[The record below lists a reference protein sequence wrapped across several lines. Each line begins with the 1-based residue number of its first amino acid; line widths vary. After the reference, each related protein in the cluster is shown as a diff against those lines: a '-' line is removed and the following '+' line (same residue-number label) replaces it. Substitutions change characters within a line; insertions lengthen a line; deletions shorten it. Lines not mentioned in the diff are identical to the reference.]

1 MSFFSALL
9 DRKQGTGL
17 IFWGLVTLRAVFNYS
32 LPLMDKTEARY
43 AEIARIMAETGNWV
57 VPQIDYTIPFWAKPP
72 LSTWASAL
80 SISLFGTHEFF
91 VRLPYL
97 LLAVVMGL
105 FISRY
110 KKNQAYYLPGVLL
123 LCLP

>member
-9 DRKQGTGL
+9 DRKQGTGF

-57 VPQIDYTIPFWAKPP
+57 VPQIDYTIPFGRNHHFQLGQVP
-72 LSTWASAL
+72 LVFL
-80 SISLFGTHEFF
+80 SLVLTSFLSGSLI
-91 VRLPYL
+91 Y
-97 LLAVVMGL
+97 
-105 FISRY
+105 S
-110 KKNQAYYLPGVLL
+110 
-123 LCLP
+123 